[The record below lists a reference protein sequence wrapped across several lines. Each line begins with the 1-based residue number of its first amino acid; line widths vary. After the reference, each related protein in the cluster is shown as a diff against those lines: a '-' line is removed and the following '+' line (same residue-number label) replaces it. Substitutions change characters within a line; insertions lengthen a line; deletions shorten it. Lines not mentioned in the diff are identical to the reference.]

1 MRSLVKIPLS
11 SLFLALVACGGGGA
25 TGSGTPAP
33 PSAPPSAPPPTAV
46 QTGIYMARDAVTTQ
60 DAALVALN
68 DFGGQGYAWVGN
80 LAIQVGTAV
89 NQRALYVYNQ
99 TAPTRYSYVMEPGGQ
114 TDVQAWLAVA
124 NSHGQAA
131 RLFKGAMHYLD
142 VGGTAIRD
150 VYVRR
155 ADKTAVFAW
164 AATTLPASIDPVDL
178 LETLNSQGRNGYAWR
193 GAMQFGASTQALF
206 VRDSSRAGPF
216 SYRLPAA
223 TTTLAALSEQ
233 LAAQAAAGC
242 RYQGPL
248 QLSAAYAV
256 YQCDQT
262 DPYPV
267 SASARATVT
276 RNGES
281 DLLQALNDEAA
292 RGSFY
297 LGDLVLGA
305 TGTTPVTVS
314 VFSGGTQP
322 AHPLSGPTWP

>member
-33 PSAPPSAPPPTAV
+33 PSAPDPSPPPSAV

-68 DFGGQGYAWVGN
+68 DYGAQGHAWVSN
-80 LAIQVGTAV
+80 LAIQAGTAV

-99 TAPTRYSYVMEPGGQ
+99 TAPTRYSYVMEPGGL
-114 TDVQAWLAVA
+114 TDVQTWLAVA
-124 NSHGQAA
+124 NSHGQAS

-142 VGGTAIRD
+142 AGGTIRD
-150 VYVRR
+150 IYVRR

-164 AATTLPASIDPVDL
+164 AAVALPASVDPVEL
-178 LETLNSQGRNGYAWR
+178 LATMDSQGRNGYAWR

-206 VRDSSRAGPF
+206 VRDSTRIGPF

-223 TTTLAALSEQ
+223 PTTLAALSEQ

-242 RYQGPL
+242 RYLGPL
-248 QLSAAYAV
+248 QLGGAYSV
-256 YQCDQT
+256 YQCDAT

-267 SASARATVT
+267 TASARLTVT

-281 DLLQALNDEAA
+281 DMLATLNDGAA
-292 RGSFY
+292 KGSFY

-305 TGTTPVTVS
+305 AGATPVTVS